1 MLVIV
6 TENVEPRLRGY
17 LAKWLLEIRAGVYI
31 GDYSVKVREMLW
43 DNVKKE
49 IEEGNAI
56 LAWSIN
62 NEAGY
67 EFDTCGKNRRIPIMI
82 DGFPLV
88 SFYPEND
95 NGDES

>member
-6 TENVEPRLRGY
+6 TENVPPRLRGY

-31 GDYSVKVREMLW
+31 GDYSVKVRDMLW
-43 DNVKKE
+43 KNVKNE

-56 LAWSIN
+56 LGWSTN

-67 EFDTCGKNRRIPIMI
+67 AFDTCGKNRRIPFSI
-82 DGFPLV
+82 DGFPLI
-88 SFYPEND
+88 SFYPEE
-95 NGDES
+95 DEIEKC

>member
-1 MLVIV
+1 MLAIV
-6 TENVEPRLRGY
+6 TENVKPRLRGY
-17 LAKWLLEIRAGVYI
+17 LAKWLLEIRAGVYV

-43 DNVKKE
+43 DIMKQE

-56 LAWSIN
+56 IVWSTN

-67 EFDTCGKNRRIPIMI
+67 DFDTCGKNRRIPFKI

-88 SFYPEND
+88 SFYPED
-95 NGDES
+95 GDTIK

>member
-1 MLVIV
+1 MMVIV
-6 TENVEPRLRGY
+6 TENVPPRLRGY

-31 GDYSVKVREMLW
+31 GDYSVKVRDMLW
-43 DNVKKE
+43 KNVKLE

-56 LAWSIN
+56 VAWSTN

-67 EFDTCGKNRRIPIMI
+67 DFDTYGKNRRIPIQI

-88 SFYPEND
+88 SFFPENE
-95 NGDES
+95 NETAG

>member
-1 MLVIV
+1 MTVIV
-6 TENVEPRLRGY
+6 TENVPPRLRGY

-31 GDYSVKVREMLW
+31 GDYSVKVRTMLW
-43 DNVKKE
+43 ENVKFE

-56 LAWSIN
+56 LAWSTN

-67 EFDTCGKNRRIPIMI
+67 DFDTCGKNRRIPVQI

-88 SFYPEND
+88 SFYPENK
-95 NGDES
+95 DEKQE